1 MSEKIRTLHPDP
13 AKQGVNIDRS
23 KYDLVRGGIETVLG
37 QNETM
42 KPMKMFNAVAEHL
55 AGQMEGS
62 IAWYAVSV
70 KLDME
75 ARGEIAHDR
84 KKGVLHLTGDAPD
97 PALT

>member
-13 AKQGVNIDRS
+13 AKQGVNIDRA
-23 KYDLVRGGIETVLG
+23 KYDLVRGGIEAVLG

-75 ARGEIAHDR
+75 ARGEIEHDR
-84 KKGVLHLTGDAPD
+84 KKGILHLTGSAPD
-97 PALT
+97 PALS